1 MKFFKKFIGDEERD
15 FVNLVLEESKLTRE
29 SIHKLAQLLT
39 LITQGKGIEK
49 LVEEINELERKVDDI
64 RTKAEG
70 EVYKTTFLP
79 LMRVDRLELL
89 EDIDTIADISEEIA
103 ILFRMRKPKI
113 CLRKR
118 SIKELSNSLTRTIDS
133 LHELLESLT
142 KDMNKFL
149 SIYEVLRE
157 RRRDARGKIY
167 GVYEEIF
174 RDKSISII
182 DADIMMEVLRKIMV
196 MCRKI
201 GDVGDRA
208 RAMVIKYL

>member
-118 SIKELSNSLTRTIDS
+118 SIKELSNSL
-133 LHELLESLT
+133 
-142 KDMNKFL
+142 